1 MWNNLKGWFSFLLG
15 YFHNKTNFLHSNQK
29 QGVMEAYKHNWNK
42 DCTRKYLASLY
53 EWPTWIF
60 SALFCI
66 FQIVVEIHKL
76 IHIPKFAKLCLRM
89 LFVKV
94 FINIHS
100 MWLHISLSQN
110 YGPFFLFVFFFFLSV
125 TCLWVDVIQYRI
137 LFKYT
142 YKEAYYFRLRKRNI
156 SKKPKVVRSFCFLPV
171 SYTGPVLKTKWE
183 IDDN

>member
-110 YGPFFLFVFFFFLSV
+110 SGHFFLFVFFFFFVCNLSLSWCDSV
-125 TCLWVDVIQYRI
+125 QDFV
-137 LFKYT
+137 
-142 YKEAYYFRLRKRNI
+142 
-156 SKKPKVVRSFCFLPV
+156 
-171 SYTGPVLKTKWE
+171 
-183 IDDN
+183 